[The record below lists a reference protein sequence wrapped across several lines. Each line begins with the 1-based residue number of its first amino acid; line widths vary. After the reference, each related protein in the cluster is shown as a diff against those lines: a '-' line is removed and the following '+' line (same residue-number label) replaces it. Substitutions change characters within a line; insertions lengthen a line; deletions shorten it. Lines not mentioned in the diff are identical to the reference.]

1 MLAVNLL
8 GAIAVPLNFRP
19 TGSEAAYI
27 LNDSGARIVLADA
40 LPRNASGKVLKDVLR
55 NEAMDA

>member
-1 MLAVNLL
+1 MIASDAV
-8 GAIAVPLNFRP
+8 AVVMGNRLV
-19 TGSEAAYI
+19 A
-27 LNDSGARIVLADA
+27 A